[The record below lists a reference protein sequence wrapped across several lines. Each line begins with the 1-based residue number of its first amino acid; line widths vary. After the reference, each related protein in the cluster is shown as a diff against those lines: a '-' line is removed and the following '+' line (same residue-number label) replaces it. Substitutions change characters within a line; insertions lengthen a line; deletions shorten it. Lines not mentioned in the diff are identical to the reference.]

1 MNNPYPE
8 LAAVLSASLA
18 DLAPRST
25 SPGMAAAAVLQA
37 APSISLATAAT
48 AVSQA
53 MALLDGQVTAVEQAN
68 VVPNFPGAQPMVD
81 ALAQMKQAAGQ
92 WRGVKGTVVSAALS
106 TVEAGPAASVLGV
119 SSADDAASLAAAIL
133 TFVESTLL
141 PLQRQYRAAQGA
153 FDTFSENL
161 AQAESIASDANTDAV
176 QALDTEQAAIQAQIN
191 DINAQINQLNSASS
205 IIIAILT
212 GGASIEEQMANLMSE
227 QASLRNTEQAA
238 TAQRQAYAM
247 AYSQFTNACSAA
259 ALAVRAT
266 ATLNTALEQ
275 AVNALNDVIINTSG
289 NVMVMQAEV
298 SSFRQEFAGAVS
310 ASQAML
316 N

>member
-1 MNNPYPE
+1 
-8 LAAVLSASLA
+8 V
-18 DLAPRST
+18 
-25 SPGMAAAAVLQA
+25 
-37 APSISLATAAT
+37 SLATAI
-48 AVSQA
+48 
-53 MALLDGQVTAVEQAN
+53 
-68 VVPNFPGAQPMVD
+68 
-81 ALAQMKQAAGQ
+81 LA
-92 WRGVKGTVVSAALS
+92 
-106 TVEAGPAASVLGV
+106 
-119 SSADDAASLAAAIL
+119 
-133 TFVESTLL
+133 FVESTLL
-141 PLQRQYRAAQGA
+141 PLQRQYRTAQGA

-161 AQAESIASDANTDAV
+161 AQAESIARDANTDAV
-176 QALDTEQAAIQAQIN
+176 QALDAEQAAIQAQID

-247 AYSQFTNACSAA
+247 AYSQFTNACSAD

-289 NVMVMQAEV
+289 NLMVMQAEV
-298 SSFRQEFAGAVS
+298 STFLREFAGAVS